1 MRSNYEEDH
10 KQPHVIDESTSS
22 ETGILPLDDYLAECT
37 QKLESLTESVSQGEP
52 VDRVARNWMLAQV
65 DFIVETIG
73 NDSAQISDEMR
84 SNLLQLMLAIANL
97 NEQIR
102 HQAAMSH

>member
-1 MRSNYEEDH
+1 MRSNYEEDP
-10 KQPHVIDESTSS
+10 KEACLIDDTSSS
-22 ETGILPLDDYLAECT
+22 ETGILPLEDYLAECT
-37 QKLESLTESVSQGEP
+37 QKLESLTEVTSRGEQVDQVS
-52 VDRVARNWMLAQV
+52 RNWMLAQV

-73 NDSAQISDEMR
+73 NENANASDEMR

-102 HQAAMSH
+102 HQAALSH